1 MGAPL
6 TTDGVRHPATFPRVP
21 GSFRL
26 TIHGDNLLIGCDHE
40 KINEISDN
48 AALGAVFLP
57 RIRGGGCGHLAS
69 NGDPFSLFGTLCALY
84 WASCPLEAV
93 SIVVKG
99 VKYMGKAVLYI
110 RDEDLLG
117 SLKNRLRERGF
128 AEIIASGTPE
138 ELLSQALAN
147 HPEVAVIEFST
158 GDREI
163 SGTVKRL
170 WEKLGLPII
179 MIAQSSDLEDV
190 QTWGESAVST
200 ILAKPV
206 REEELVAALVLSIA
220 AARRVERLKEEVTSL
235 KESIESR
242 KVIEKAKGRLMERD
256 KLSEA
261 EAFRRMQRLAMD
273 RRISMRQLA
282 DAILLTD
289 SIGG

>member
-1 MGAPL
+1 
-6 TTDGVRHPATFPRVP
+6 
-21 GSFRL
+21 
-26 TIHGDNLLIGCDHE
+26 
-40 KINEISDN
+40 
-48 AALGAVFLP
+48 
-57 RIRGGGCGHLAS
+57 
-69 NGDPFSLFGTLCALY
+69 
-84 WASCPLEAV
+84 
-93 SIVVKG
+93 
-99 VKYMGKAVLYI
+99 MGKAVLYI
-110 RDEDLLG
+110 RDEELLG

-128 AEIIASGTPE
+128 AEIIASGTPG
-138 ELLSQALAN
+138 ELLGEALAN
-147 HPEVAVIEFST
+147 RPEVAVIEFCA
-158 GDREI
+158 GDQEI

-170 WEKLGLPII
+170 WEKLSLPII

-220 AARRVERLKEEVTSL
+220 AARRVERLKEEVSSL